1 MKRLTY
7 QIISLILVVSMICS
21 MGVTAFASSPKA
33 ETAES
38 YSVDEVAVAEAVRN
52 QCEALSPEAKTVF
65 LRAISGDPELVA
77 YYQENVD
84 PEFLPALR
92 PMTSTTTSDPLEQ
105 LERNLKAL
113 QLPTAVV
120 VSLMAVGSGLLA
132 AVADGPLPFGDAW
145 LLVASTGAAVVLG
158 LNWAIVSPLF
168 PDIVDA
174 FKKCFTDSVSLIV
187 DVFDKLKSEAKQN
200 ASAKDEAEKAAGR
213 VSKKVKKKGSDDTID
228 LDQFKDKNGNTPNN
242 KNSGTFVSQEDRRY
256 TIEKDTAGHTG
267 YDGTTKV
274 WKLFLS
280 GERIASLNSAGK
292 IVGK

>member
-1 MKRLTY
+1 MKRLTNR
-7 QIISLILVVSMICS
+7 IVSFILVMSMICS
-21 MGVTAFASSPKA
+21 MGISAFAASPKV
-33 ETAES
+33 ES
-38 YSVDEVAVAEAVRN
+38 TENYPVDEVAVAEAVRK
-52 QCEALSPEAKTVF
+52 QCEALSPEARKIF
-65 LRAISGDPELVA
+65 LRAISGDSELVS

-84 PEFLPALR
+84 PEFVPALR
-92 PMTSTTTSDPLEQ
+92 PMAAAATSDPLEQ

-113 QLPTAVV
+113 RLPTAVV
-120 VSLMAVGSGLLA
+120 VSLMAVGSGLMA
-132 AVADGPLPFGDAW
+132 AIADGPLPFGDAW
-145 LLVASTGAAVVLG
+145 LLVASTGAAVVIG

-200 ASAKDEAEKAAGR
+200 ASAKDEAEKAAGK
-213 VSKKVKKKGSDDTID
+213 VSKKVKKKGSNDTVD
-228 LDQFKDKNGNTPNN
+228 LDQFKDKNGKTPNN

-280 GERIASLNSAGK
+280 GERIASLNADGK